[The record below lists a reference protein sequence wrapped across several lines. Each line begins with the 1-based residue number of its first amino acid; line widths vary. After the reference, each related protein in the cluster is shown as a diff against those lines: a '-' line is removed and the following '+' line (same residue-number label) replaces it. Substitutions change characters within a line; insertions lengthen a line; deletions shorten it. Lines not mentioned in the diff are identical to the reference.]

1 MLILSN
7 ISKRFPT
14 DDDNLFKD
22 VSFTLNA
29 GECTAIIGANGS
41 GKSTLIKII
50 MGIESP
56 TTGSVSFQPA
66 NLRIGYLSQ
75 GTLIHDKQTIQ
86 QVLFPQYQAILE
98 AEERLQALSED
109 LSDGDAYD
117 KALDHLIRLSDTL
130 DEQAGHRA
138 LLELGLGNISL
149 DTRVN
154 ILSGGQK
161 TRLILAQLIASNPQ
175 LLILDEPT
183 NHLDIEALAW
193 LETWLTSF
201 KGGILIVSHDRQF
214 IDRLAQRV
222 IVLETETDTVRMY
235 AGNYS
240 AYLEQEETE
249 LRKQFMLW
257 KDQEVEIERLKADV
271 SRTMAKAVNRENA
284 TVNDFQRGRAK
295 KVAKNAQAKAQ
306 RLEKYLSS
314 DDRVDKPSQHWDI
327 NLNFLTTHPVHGQ
340 ALQLKNLS
348 IGYDKDHVLIDG
360 IHLSVGGQDRVA
372 IVGGNGSG
380 KTTLIK
386 TLLKVIQPI
395 TGIIITSTSAQ
406 IGYLSQEQNTL
417 NLTDTPLETIQAI
430 TGLSESQTRTFL
442 HQFLFSGDD
451 ALRPIKLL
459 SHGERTR
466 LMLAQLIASGANLLI
481 MDEPLNHL
489 DIASKEKF
497 EQALMNYNGAII
509 SVVHDRYFVE
519 RFANKIWAIEEQTIK
534 EVLSI

>member
-14 DDDNLFKD
+14 EESFLFRD
-22 VSFTLNA
+22 VSFKLNG
-29 GECTAIIGANGS
+29 GECSAIIGANGS

-50 MGIESP
+50 MGLEPP
-56 TTGSVSFQPA
+56 TTGSVTFQPV

-75 GTLIHDKQTIQ
+75 GTTINDELTIEYA
-86 QVLFPQYQAILE
+86 LFPQYQAILE
-98 AEERLQALSED
+98 AEETLQALSEN
-109 LSDGDAYD
+109 LSDEDAYND
-117 KALDHLIRLSDTL
+117 ALEHLVRLSESL
-130 DEQAGHRA
+130 DEQAGYRA
-138 LLELGLGNISL
+138 LQELGLGNIPL

-154 ILSGGQK
+154 RLSGGQK
-161 TRLILAQLIASNPQ
+161 TRLILAQLVASNPQ

-193 LETWLTSF
+193 LETWLSSF
-201 KGGILIVSHDRQF
+201 KGGILLVSHDRQF
-214 IDRLAQRV
+214 LDRLAQRV
-222 IVLETETDTVRMY
+222 IVLDVETDSARVY

-240 AYLEQEETE
+240 AYLEQQETE
-249 LRKQFMLW
+249 QRKQFMLW
-257 KDQEVEIERLKADV
+257 KDQQIEIERLKADV

-306 RLEKYLSS
+306 RLEKYLAS
-314 DDRVDKPSQHWDI
+314 DDMVDKPAQKWGI
-327 NLNFLTTHPVHGQ
+327 NFDFTTARPVHGQ
-340 ALQLKNLS
+340 ALQLKNLT
-348 IGYDKDHVLIDG
+348 IGYDRPLIND
-360 IHLSVGGQDRVA
+360 INLSIGGQERIA
-372 IVGGNGSG
+372 ILGVNGSG
-380 KTTLIK
+380 KTALIK
-386 TLLKVIQPI
+386 TLIKELSPIKGAVIASI
-395 TGIIITSTSAQ
+395 STK

-417 NLTDTPLETIQAI
+417 DLSYNALETIQAVAS
-430 TGLSESQTRTFL
+430 LSEAQTRTFL

-451 ALRPIKLL
+451 SLRPIRFL

-497 EQALMNYNGAII
+497 EQALMSYNGAILSSI
-509 SVVHDRYFVE
+509 HDRYFVE
-519 RFANKIWAIEEQTIK
+519 RFAHKIWSIQDGVILES
-534 EVLSI
+534 LSL